1 MIYQRFTKDLPKIYQ
16 VYQTLT
22 NSLPKYFFNLPRIYH
37 RFTNTFLGLNIFLYL
52 ESKMLNKGCTR
63 EFLYIRNSHP
73 RLKLTLIAEKCTAG
87 MHVNTHSCPL
97 RTQKLTIIHGF
108 LPRLT
113 LTSEGG
119 ELVNPQKTKIH
130 NETQKICVISLRR
143 SRGRMILNA
152 RKC

>member
-1 MIYQRFTKDLPKIYQ
+1 MFKVLCTSQLLKKLYRSNNISVALALTKHQMIYP
-16 VYQTLT
+16 QT
-22 NSLPKYFFNLPRIYH
+22 YR
-37 RFTNTFLGLNIFLYL
+37 
-52 ESKMLNKGCTR
+52 NKGCTR
-63 EFLYIRNSHP
+63 EFLYIRNSNP
-73 RLKLTLIAEKCTAG
+73 RLKLALLAEKCAAG

-97 RTQKLTIIHGF
+97 RTEKLTKFHRF
-108 LPRLT
+108 LSRLT